1 MVKLFTDAETA
12 LGCSNWRP
20 IPLYL
25 QEPILAVP
33 KKVRTKVYTDIPISN
48 TPTYQAPIS
57 PHVFAQNAQSLFQVN
72 PTNFMGS
79 YDALLKRQ
87 KTELFENPYH
97 RREGYLQEYE
107 GLYRTENA
115 FAGASGG
122 GAISQNLVD
131 IEASAE
137 EMFMEQVEA
146 QREGTG
152 LIKTK
157 KPLSDEQ
164 LRKNQLEREEKQR
177 DLDERG
183 ARGEF
188 DLQKDFEAFRRKN
201 PSPIRGER
209 ITVRK
214 SRKVITPKD
223 DGSTASVKR
232 DESIATPLQTE
243 SMPGLITQTK
253 TDEDAES
260 IVSDITDEFRY

>member
-12 LGCSNWRP
+12 MGCSNWRP

-33 KKVRTKVYTDIPISN
+33 KKVRSKVYTDIPISN

-57 PHVFAQNAQSLFQVN
+57 PHVFAQNAKSLFEVN

-87 KTELFENPYH
+87 RQKEFENPFLYTDAGLF
-97 RREGYLQEYE
+97 REYE

-137 EMFMEQVEA
+137 EIFMEQVEA

-164 LRKNQLEREEKQR
+164 LRKNQLEREERQS

-201 PSPIRGER
+201 PMPGEK
-209 ITVRK
+209 IKIKRK

-223 DGSTASVKR
+223 DASTASVKR

-260 IVSDITDEFRY
+260 IVSDITDSFGY

>member
-1 MVKLFTDAETA
+1 
-12 LGCSNWRP
+12 
-20 IPLYL
+20 
-25 QEPILAVP
+25 
-33 KKVRTKVYTDIPISN
+33 
-48 TPTYQAPIS
+48 
-57 PHVFAQNAQSLFQVN
+57 
-72 PTNFMGS
+72 
-79 YDALLKRQ
+79 
-87 KTELFENPYH
+87 
-97 RREGYLQEYE
+97 
-107 GLYRTENA
+107 
-115 FAGASGG
+115 
-122 GAISQNLVD
+122 
-131 IEASAE
+131 
-137 EMFMEQVEA
+137 MEQVEA

-232 DESIATPLQTE
+232 DESIATPIQTE

>member
-12 LGCSNWRP
+12 MGCSNWRP

-33 KKVRTKVYTDIPISN
+33 KKVRSKVYTDIPISN

-57 PHVFAQNAQSLFQVN
+57 PHVFAQNAKSLFEVN

-87 KTELFENPYH
+87 RQKEFENPFLYTDAGLF
-97 RREGYLQEYE
+97 REFE

-137 EMFMEQVEA
+137 EIFMEQVEA

-157 KPLSDEQ
+157 KPDDPDDI
-164 LRKNQLEREEKQR
+164 RERAE
-177 DLDERG
+177 
-183 ARGEF
+183 RGEF
-188 DLQKDFEAFRRKN
+188 DLEKDFQEFRRKN
-201 PSPIRGER
+201 PMPYLGEKIMVKR
-209 ITVRK
+209 PK
-214 SRKVITPKD
+214 KNPRKVVTPKD
-223 DGSTASVKR
+223 DASTASVKR

-260 IVSDITDEFRY
+260 IVSDITDTFGY

>member
-12 LGCSNWRP
+12 FGCSNWRP

-79 YDALLKRQ
+79 YDALV
-87 KTELFENPYH
+87 KTQRREEFENPFLYTDAGLF
-97 RREGYLQEYE
+97 REYE
-107 GLYRTENA
+107 GLYQSEFA

-131 IEASAE
+131 IEASAKE
-137 EMFMEQVEA
+137 VFMEQAEA
-146 QREGTG
+146 KREGTG
-152 LIKTK
+152 LIKVK
-157 KPLSDEQ
+157 KPSSEFEADIE
-164 LRKNQLEREEKQR
+164 ERA
-177 DLDERG
+177 

-188 DLQKDFEAFRRKN
+188 DGEKDYAAYVAKN
-201 PSPIRGER
+201 APAEKKKKPRVIFPKKEK
-209 ITVRK
+209 VM
-214 SRKVITPKD
+214 KVIQTTYSGEDLDAMLSPNQQ
-223 DGSTASVKR
+223 
-232 DESIATPLQTE
+232 IATNIQPE

-253 TDEDAES
+253 TDETPSVAEEKKPS
-260 IVSDITDEFRY
+260 GY

>member
-12 LGCSNWRP
+12 MGCANWRP

-33 KKVRTKVYTDIPISN
+33 KKVRSKVYTDIPISN

-57 PHVFAQNAQSLFQVN
+57 PHVFAQNAKSLFEVN

-87 KTELFENPYH
+87 RQEEFENPHY
-97 RREGYLQEYE
+97 GLGSLFTEYE
-107 GLYRTENA
+107 GFYQTENA

-131 IEASAE
+131 IEGAAE
-137 EMFMEQVEA
+137 EIFMEQVEA

-152 LIKTK
+152 LIKAK
-157 KPLSDEQ
+157 RPSSEFEADIQ
-164 LRKNQLEREEKQR
+164 ERA
-177 DLDERG
+177 

-188 DLQKDFEAFRRKN
+188 DLEKDYAAYVAKN
-201 PSPIRGER
+201 APPEKKKKPRVLKPKKEK
-209 ITVRK
+209 VL
-214 SRKVITPKD
+214 KVIQTTYSGED
-223 DGSTASVKR
+223 LDAIASPNQQ
-232 DESIATPLQTE
+232 IATNIQPE

-253 TDEDAES
+253 TDTAGVEEEKKPS
-260 IVSDITDEFRY
+260 GY

>member
-12 LGCSNWRP
+12 MGCSNWRP

-33 KKVRTKVYTDIPISN
+33 KKVRSKVYTDIPISN

-57 PHVFAQNAQSLFQVN
+57 PHVFAQNAQSLFEVN

-79 YDALLKRQ
+79 YDKLLKKAAKAQ
-87 KTELFENPYH
+87 QSPFFYTDAGLF
-97 RREGYLQEYE
+97 REYE
-107 GLYRTENA
+107 GLYQSEFA

-152 LIKTK
+152 LIK
-157 KPLSDEQ
+157 
-164 LRKNQLEREEKQR
+164 
-177 DLDERG
+177 
-183 ARGEF
+183 ARGSEEF
-188 DLQKDFEAFRRKN
+188 DLQKDFAAFRSKN
-201 PSPIRGER
+201 PMPGDAMPGEK
-209 ITVRK
+209 IMIKKPKK
-214 SRKVITPKD
+214 SRKVVSPKD
-223 DGSTASVKR
+223 DASTASVKR

-260 IVSDITDEFRY
+260 IVSDITDSFGY

>member
-12 LGCSNWRP
+12 FECSNWRP

-33 KKVRTKVYTDIPISN
+33 KKIRSKVYTDIPISN

-57 PHVFAQNAQSLFQVN
+57 PHVFAQNAKSLFEVN

-87 KTELFENPYH
+87 RQKEFENPFLYTDAGLF
-97 RREGYLQEYE
+97 REFE

-152 LIKTK
+152 LIKAK
-157 KPLSDEQ
+157 GS
-164 LRKNQLEREEKQR
+164 
-177 DLDERG
+177 
-183 ARGEF
+183 GEF
-188 DLQKDFEAFRRKN
+188 DLEKDFQEFRRKN
-201 PSPIRGER
+201 PMPYLGEKIMVKR
-209 ITVRK
+209 PK
-214 SRKVITPKD
+214 KNPRKVVSPKD
-223 DGSTASVKR
+223 DASTASVKR

-260 IVSDITDEFRY
+260 IVSDITDTFGY

>member
-12 LGCSNWRP
+12 MGCSNWRP

-33 KKVRTKVYTDIPISN
+33 KKVRSKVYTDIPISN

-57 PHVFAQNAQSLFQVN
+57 PHVFAQNAKSLFEVN

-87 KTELFENPYH
+87 RQKEFENPFLYTDAGLF
-97 RREGYLQEYE
+97 REFE

-137 EMFMEQVEA
+137 EIFMEQVEA

-157 KPLSDEQ
+157 KPDDPDDI
-164 LRKNQLEREEKQR
+164 RERAE
-177 DLDERG
+177 
-183 ARGEF
+183 RGEF
-188 DLQKDFEAFRRKN
+188 DLQKDFAAFRSKN
-201 PSPIRGER
+201 PMPGDPKPGEKILIRKGG
-209 ITVRK
+209 RK
-214 SRKVITPKD
+214 PRKVVTPKD
-223 DGSTASVKR
+223 DASTASVKR
-232 DESIATPLQTE
+232 DESIITPLQTE